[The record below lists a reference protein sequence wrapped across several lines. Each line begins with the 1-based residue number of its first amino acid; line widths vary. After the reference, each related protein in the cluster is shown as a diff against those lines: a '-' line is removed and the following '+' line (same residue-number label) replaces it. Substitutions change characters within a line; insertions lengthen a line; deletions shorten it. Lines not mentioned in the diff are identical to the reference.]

1 MKLGLSSY
9 SYTWAVG
16 VPGSMPSNPLSAHDL
31 VDRAAR
37 SGLRLVQIADN
48 LPLEMMSG
56 SELGNLRKHASDKGV
71 EIEMGGRG
79 LTPEHTMKCLEAA
92 QSLNSPILRMVID
105 GAGYEPDLDSVIS
118 VISELL
124 PEFKARKIKLA
135 IENHD
140 RFKAREFEKIIIRAG
155 SEYVGICLD
164 SVNSMGAGEGFEEV
178 SRILLPYTINL
189 HIKDFT
195 IRRVSH
201 KMGIIIE
208 GAPAGKGK
216 LNIKDLADKLNYT
229 GLCKSA
235 ILELWTPPEKNI
247 IDTIIKEEK
256 WANESIEYLKSISYP
271 LPNLPPRGKEQKQ
284 SFSPLGETGK
294 GVINTQIND
303 EKT

>member
-1 MKLGLSSY
+1 MRLGLSSY
-9 SYTWAVG
+9 TYTWAVG
-16 VPGSMPSNPLSAHDL
+16 VPGSLPSKQLSANDL
-31 VDRAAR
+31 VDKAAS
-37 SGLRLVQIADN
+37 SGLKLVQIADN
-48 LPLEMMSG
+48 LPLEMLTE
-56 SELGNLRKHASDKGV
+56 SELGNLRKYALDRGV

-79 LTPEHTMKCLEAA
+79 LTPEHTLKCLETAK
-92 QSLNSPILRMVID
+92 SLNSPILRMVID

-140 RFKAREFEKIIIRAG
+140 RFKAREFEKIIIRTG

-208 GAPAGKGK
+208 GAPAGKGM
-216 LNIKDLADKLNYT
+216 LNIRELLNKLYFTNS
-229 GLCKSA
+229 CQSA
-235 ILELWTPPEKNI
+235 ILELWTPPEKEI
-247 IDTIIKEEK
+247 GETILKEEK
-256 WANESIEYLKSISYP
+256 WANESIEYLKSIM
-271 LPNLPPRGKEQKQ
+271 K
-284 SFSPLGETGK
+284 
-294 GVINTQIND
+294 
-303 EKT
+303 